1 MGNKVAT
8 FTEEQLEDYQDCTF
22 FTRKE
27 ILRIY
32 KRFRDMGDP
41 GAVPRSMTP
50 QQASTLRIPLSC
62 LTRIPE
68 LKVLRLIFLP
78 SFDVKT
84 LFTREREV
92 LDEQLQL
99 IMFQENPFR
108 QRISE
113 VFAKCQNS
121 GLSTS
126 DVSNEGICFEEFLE
140 MMSVFS
146 EHAPRDLKVFYAFKI
161 YDFDEDGVLGLNDL
175 ERTCRQLVQDG
186 LNTDE
191 VATVCRKVLEESD
204 IDGDG
209 VLSYLEFEHVVTRAS
224 DFMATFHIRI

>member
-1 MGNKVAT
+1 MGNKIAT

-27 ILRIY
+27 ILRIF

-41 GAVPRSMTP
+41 GAVPRSMTS

-68 LKVLRLIFLP
+68 LK
-78 SFDVKT
+78 
-84 LFTREREV
+84 
-92 LDEQLQL
+92 
-99 IMFQENPFR
+99 ENPFR

-113 VFAKCQNS
+113 VFAKCQS
-121 GLSTS
+121 SELSTS
-126 DVSNEGICFEEFLE
+126 AASDEGICFEEFLE

-146 EHAPRDLKVFYAFKI
+146 EQAPRDLKVFYAFKI
-161 YDFDEDGVLGLNDL
+161 YDFDQDGVLGLNDL
-175 ERTCRQLVQDG
+175 ERTCRQLVQDD
-186 LNTDE
+186 LNVDE
-191 VATVCRKVLEESD
+191 VTTVCQKVLEESD

>member
-27 ILRIY
+27 ILRIF
-32 KRFRDMGDP
+32 KRFREMGNP
-41 GAVPRSMTP
+41 GIIPRTMTP
-50 QQASTLRIPLSC
+50 QQASSLRIPLSC

-68 LKVLRLIFLP
+68 LK
-78 SFDVKT
+78 
-84 LFTREREV
+84 
-92 LDEQLQL
+92 
-99 IMFQENPFR
+99 ENPFR

-113 VFAKCQNS
+113 VFTKRQNS
-121 GLSTS
+121 EQSS
-126 DVSNEGICFEEFLE
+126 AADIEGICFEEFLE

-146 EHAPRDLKVFYAFKI
+146 EQAPRDLKVFYAFKI
-161 YDFDEDGVLGLNDL
+161 YDFDEDGVLGPSDL
-175 ERTCRQLVQDG
+175 ERTCRQLVQGG
-186 LNTDE
+186 LNADE
-191 VATVCRKVLEESD
+191 VATVYRKVLEESD
-204 IDGDG
+204 IDGDS

>member
-27 ILRIY
+27 ILRIF
-32 KRFRDMGDP
+32 KRFREMGDP
-41 GAVPRSMTP
+41 GLVPRSMTP
-50 QQASTLRIPLSC
+50 QQASSLRIPVSC

-68 LKVLRLIFLP
+68 LK
-78 SFDVKT
+78 
-84 LFTREREV
+84 
-92 LDEQLQL
+92 
-99 IMFQENPFR
+99 ENPFR
-108 QRISE
+108 QRMSE
-113 VFAKCQNS
+113 VFAKRPNTGQS
-121 GLSTS
+121 SSAET
-126 DVSNEGICFEEFLE
+126 EGICFEEFLE

-146 EHAPRDLKVFYAFKI
+146 EQAPRDLKVFYAFKI
-161 YDFDEDGVLGLNDL
+161 YDFDEDGVLGSSDL
-175 ERTCRQLVQDG
+175 ERTCQQLVQGG
-186 LNTDE
+186 LNADE

>member
-1 MGNKVAT
+1 
-8 FTEEQLEDYQDCTF
+8 
-22 FTRKE
+22 
-27 ILRIY
+27 
-32 KRFRDMGDP
+32 MGDP
-41 GAVPRSMTP
+41 GVVPRSMTP

-68 LKVLRLIFLP
+68 LK
-78 SFDVKT
+78 
-84 LFTREREV
+84 
-92 LDEQLQL
+92 
-99 IMFQENPFR
+99 ENPFR

-113 VFAKCQNS
+113 VFTRCQNPGQQS
-121 GLSTS
+121 RP

-146 EHAPRDLKVFYAFKI
+146 EQAPRDLKVFYAFKI
-161 YDFDEDGVLGLNDL
+161 YDFDEDGVLGSSDL
-175 ERTCRQLVQDG
+175 ERTCRQLVEGG
-186 LNTDE
+186 LNGDE

>member
-27 ILRIY
+27 ILRIF
-32 KRFRDMGDP
+32 KRFRDMGDS
-41 GAVPRSMTP
+41 GSVPRSMTP
-50 QQASTLRIPLSC
+50 RQASTLRIPLSC

-68 LKVLRLIFLP
+68 LK
-78 SFDVKT
+78 
-84 LFTREREV
+84 
-92 LDEQLQL
+92 
-99 IMFQENPFR
+99 ENPFR

-113 VFAKCQNS
+113 VFTSSQNS
-121 GLSTS
+121 KRQSTS
-126 DVSNEGICFEEFLE
+126 NDANEGICFEEFLE

-146 EHAPRDLKVFYAFKI
+146 EQAPRDLKVFYAFKI
-161 YDFDEDGVLGLNDL
+161 YDFDEDGVLGLSDL
-175 ERTCRQLVQDG
+175 ERSCRQLVQDG
-186 LNTDE
+186 LNADE

>member
-27 ILRIY
+27 ILRIF
-32 KRFRDMGDP
+32 KRFREMGDP
-41 GAVPRSMTP
+41 GAVPRCMTAE
-50 QQASTLRIPLSC
+50 QASTLRIPLSC

-68 LKVLRLIFLP
+68 LK
-78 SFDVKT
+78 
-84 LFTREREV
+84 
-92 LDEQLQL
+92 
-99 IMFQENPFR
+99 ENPFR

-113 VFAKCQNS
+113 VFTRRVVQNL
-121 GLSTS
+121 GQATTS
-126 DVSNEGICFEEFLE
+126 DDAGICFEEFLE

-146 EHAPRDLKVFYAFKI
+146 EQAPRDLKVFYAFKI
-161 YDFDEDGVLGLNDL
+161 YDFDEDGVLGTSDL
-175 ERTCRQLVQDG
+175 ERTCRQLVQGG
-186 LNTDE
+186 LNGEE